1 MKEATYWLNPHP
13 AAKNYSNKPLPP
25 KTDVL
30 VVGSGYTGV
39 VTALQLKKVNVD
51 IHEYV
56 EAEKIDRAGGKFKV
70 TTSRG
75 SILAERIVVGTMA
88 TPPT

>member
-1 MKEATYWLNPHP
+1 MKEATYWLDPHP

-39 VTALQLKKVNVD
+39 ATALQLKKVNVD

-56 EAEKIDRAGGKFKV
+56 EAQKVLESDQRQSKRHAKRHAAGIS
-70 TTSRG
+70 T
-75 SILAERIVVGTMA
+75 A
-88 TPPT
+88 